1 MSNATISPVMF
12 LSGRFGRVW
21 QMKYPL
27 ILFLGLC
34 AVSHS
39 AAAQT
44 SCGDRARVIEH
55 LKHRF
60 GETQVAI
67 EWQDD
72 QNVIEVFQ
80 SVRTGSWTV
89 LRTRPDG
96 LTCLLDSGISAERVA
111 ALLNATQI

>member
-1 MSNATISPVMF
+1 
-12 LSGRFGRVW
+12 
-21 QMKYPL
+21 MKSLL

-34 AVSHS
+34 TFGHS
-39 AAAQT
+39 AAAQS

-67 EWQDD
+67 EWRDD

-80 SVRTGSWTV
+80 SARTGSWTI

-96 LTCLLDSGISAERVA
+96 LTCLLDSGITTERVA
-111 ALLNATQI
+111 TLLDGQTI